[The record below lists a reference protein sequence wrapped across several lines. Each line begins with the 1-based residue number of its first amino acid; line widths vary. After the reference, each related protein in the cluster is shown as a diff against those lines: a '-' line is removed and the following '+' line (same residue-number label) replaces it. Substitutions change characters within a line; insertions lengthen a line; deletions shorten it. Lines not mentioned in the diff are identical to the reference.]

1 MRSLTKNEAIA
12 VSVGIVVV
20 LILFGSQFLSFSPE
34 VEENINTINFNQ
46 PANTLNTMDTTN
58 AVAKVGDIVSVKYT
72 GKFADGT
79 VFDATDKHGGKPIQ
93 FQLGAGRVIKG
104 WDQGLVGMKVGEKR
118 SLVIPPELAYGPND
132 YQGIPGGST
141 LYFDVEL
148 VGVQSAQ

>member
-46 PANTLNTMDTTN
+46 STNTLNTMDTTHT
-58 AVAKVGDIVSVKYT
+58 VAEVGDIVSVKYT
-72 GKFADGT
+72 GKFADGKI
-79 VFDATDKHGGKPIQ
+79 FDSTEKQGGKPIE
-93 FQLGAGRVIKG
+93 FQLGVGRVIKG

-118 SLVIPPELAYGPND
+118 SLVIPPELGYGPND
-132 YQGIPGGST
+132 YHGIPGNST

-148 VGVQSAQ
+148 VGVRSAQ